1 MPLNFKK
8 LRSLWWVGL
17 FSGMLILS
25 GCQGLQAVMG
35 DGPFL
40 GVYHTVQEGQTLF
53 AIAQAYGVDVDRLR
67 RANRVADPEKLQ
79 IGRRLWIPGA
89 IRVAS
94 IPPDTRPSAK
104 RSPEPKSKSKS
115 QKKTAPAK
123 PGAKIAKG
131 KLAWPVKGVLTSKY
145 GKRKGR
151 MHEGIDIGAKT
162 GTAIHAAD
170 GGKVMFSG
178 WGPTGYGRMMI
189 IKHSAHMT
197 TLYAHTSKNLVA
209 KNSHVSKG
217 QLIGRVGATGRASG
231 PHLHFE
237 VRNDAS
243 PKNPLHYLPR

>member
-1 MPLNFKK
+1 
-8 LRSLWWVGL
+8 
-17 FSGMLILS
+17 
-25 GCQGLQAVMG
+25 MG
-35 DGPFL
+35 DGSFL

-53 AIAQAYGVDVDRLR
+53 AIAQVYGVDVEELR
-67 RANRVADPEKLQ
+67 RANRVADPENLQ

-94 IPPDTRPSAK
+94 IPPDTRPTK
-104 RSPEPKSKSKS
+104 RSPEPKPQRKS
-115 QKKTAPAK
+115 APQK
-123 PGAKIAKG
+123 PGATTAKG
-131 KLAWPVKGVLTSKY
+131 KLAWPVKGTLTSKY

-162 GTAIHAAD
+162 GTPIHAAD

-178 WGPTGYGRMMI
+178 WGPTGYGRMLI
-189 IKHSAHMT
+189 IKHTDHMT

-217 QLIGRVGATGRASG
+217 QLIGRVGATGRATG

-237 VRNDAS
+237 VRNDAA